1 MYKKFAIAVVLVA
14 LLGVIAFGAV
24 GSVQAMSIAPVDGS
38 AAAQGR
44 GRGPGGT
51 TGTGTGTGTG
61 SGTAAGG
68 QVNLPPASGELSAD
82 EAAALLYLREEEKLA
97 HDVYVTLYAEWGLPV
112 FQNISRSEQTHTDA
126 IKALL
131 DRYGLADPASASV
144 GVFTNPSLQALY
156 DALVAQGSKSV
167 ADALKV
173 GAAIEEIDILD
184 LQERLAQTD
193 NADIQQVYNSLMSG
207 SYNHLRAFASNLQSQ
222 TGETYQPQHL
232 SAEAYQAIVSGALG
246 SGNRSAYSGSRARA
260 SSSRGASSMGSRGG
274 GGGRRR

>member
-232 SAEAYQAIVSGALG
+232 SAEAYQAIVSGSNG
-246 SGNRSAYSGSRARA
+246 GT
-260 SSSRGASSMGSRGG
+260 RGRGG
-274 GGGRRR
+274 SGGGRP